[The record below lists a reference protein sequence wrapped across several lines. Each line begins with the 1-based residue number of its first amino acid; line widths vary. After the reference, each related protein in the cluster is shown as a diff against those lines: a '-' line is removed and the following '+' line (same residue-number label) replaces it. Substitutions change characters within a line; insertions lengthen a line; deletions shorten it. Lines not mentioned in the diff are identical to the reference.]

1 MPELPEVETI
11 RKGLEAIRRKKIS
24 GVDVFVKKII
34 EPADLPIRLVGQHIT
49 AVKRRGKLLILS
61 LNGGNYLLIHLKM
74 TGQLVYRPTRGAMV
88 VGGHSI
94 TGVEEVPNKFSHI
107 HITFADKS
115 KLYFNDVRRFGWF
128 KIVDKKKLQ
137 EIESAYGPE
146 PLDNQL
152 SSELWLK
159 ILATKKS
166 LSIKKVLLDQ
176 KLIAGLG
183 NIYVDEAC
191 FYTGIRPTRKV
202 SSLKRQQKLEL
213 LKNIRIVLN
222 LSIKHGGTSFSNYRQ
237 VSGSM
242 GNYIKYLKVYG
253 RGGELCQKCRKTLIK
268 KIKHAGRGT
277 HYCPTCQS

>member
-1 MPELPEVETI
+1 METI

>member
-11 RKGLEAIRRKKIS
+11 RKGLEVIRRKKIS
-24 GVDVFVKKII
+24 GVDVFVQKII

-74 TGQLVYRPTRGAMV
+74 TGQLVYRPTRGALV
-88 VGGHSI
+88 VGGHPIS
-94 TGVEEVPNKFSHI
+94 GVEEVPNKFSHI
-107 HITFADKS
+107 HITFADGS

-128 KIVDKKKLQ
+128 KIVDQEKLQ
-137 EIESAYGPE
+137 QIESAYGPE

-159 ILATKKS
+159 ILSAKKN
-166 LSIKKVLLDQ
+166 LSVKKVLLDQ

-202 SSLKRQQKLEL
+202 SSLKRPQKLEL
-213 LKNIRIVLN
+213 LKNIRKILN

-242 GNYIKYLKVYG
+242 GNFIKYLKVYG
-253 RGGELCQKCRKTLIK
+253 RGGELCKQCRRTLIK

-277 HYCPTCQS
+277 HYCPKCQR